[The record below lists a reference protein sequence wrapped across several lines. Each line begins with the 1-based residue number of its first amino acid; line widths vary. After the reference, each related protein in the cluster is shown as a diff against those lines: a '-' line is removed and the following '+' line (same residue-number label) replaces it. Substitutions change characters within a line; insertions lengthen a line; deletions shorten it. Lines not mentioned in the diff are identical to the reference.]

1 MRGVVTGSDEVVV
14 IASHVPVRI
23 SEGPSHA
30 PESAL
35 VAICTGKHQDAGV
48 AFYSSDFIVAPPSE
62 SIPTVFLTLDDAV
75 GVGVRHSTRPHKK
88 LKSSFKVFKVSTAA
102 SRACCAFY
110 HLQR

>member
-48 AFYSSDFIVAPPSE
+48 SFYSSDSV
-62 SIPTVFLTLDDAV
+62 
-75 GVGVRHSTRPHKK
+75 
-88 LKSSFKVFKVSTAA
+88 
-102 SRACCAFY
+102 
-110 HLQR
+110 